1 MQYKFFYLRPS
12 EVQNILDEYA
22 KEGWRV
28 ERSEWVNEHIS
39 LLLYRSLF
47 QAA

>member
-28 ERSEWVNEHIS
+28 ERYMPCGYCNEHIS
-39 LLLYRSLF
+39 LLLYRSL
-47 QAA
+47 